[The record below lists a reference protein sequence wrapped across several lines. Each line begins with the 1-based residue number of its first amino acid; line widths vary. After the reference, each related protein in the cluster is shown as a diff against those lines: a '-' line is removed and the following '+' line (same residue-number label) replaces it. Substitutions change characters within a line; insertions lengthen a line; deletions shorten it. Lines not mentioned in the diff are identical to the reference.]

1 MLNTQAGE
9 YLNNNPVIS
18 ANDLRIRSI
27 NIDSRF
33 RTSYTDTTSDF
44 DFRFAHTYKNV
55 ISVRVAS
62 VEIPNVFPQF
72 SALRHNIS
80 FKITSYDIS
89 NIERSTV
96 ITITEGNYTSVLLE
110 QMIQSKLDEFKI
122 MTGIFINYT
131 INPISIRSK
140 FELIGTAPLPVTETT
155 PPSQP
160 PSKPLIIDFSNDNTC
175 GRRCDFGLGY
185 YLGFRCL
192 KYVVAPVIGKPLS
205 DYTLTSESLVDTVGD
220 LFLLLHVGDFHA
232 VEHKTGD
239 NYIQCMSKIVIRED
253 KGAVIYDDGS
263 TLINNQV
270 VLPSPIDL
278 KQLSIR
284 LTDAYAQPI
293 DLMDMNWSMT
303 LEIIEVQN
311 IKLFEFFRNYL
322 WSGKLP
328 SMKQNVKGSEIGGM
342 ILTNTRI

>member
-33 RTSYTDTTSDF
+33 RTTYTDTTSDF

-55 ISVRVAS
+55 ISVRVSS

-80 FKITSYDIS
+80 FKITAYDIS
-89 NIERSTV
+89 GIERSTV
-96 ITITEGNYTSVLLE
+96 ITITEGNFTSVLME
-110 QMIQSKLDEFKI
+110 QEIQSKLDDFRL

-140 FELIGTAPLPVTETT
+140 FELIGVAALPITIDS
-155 PPSQP
+155 PPTQP

-192 KYVVAPVIGKPLS
+192 KYVVAPIIGNPLS
-205 DYTLTSESLVDTVGD
+205 DYTLTSESLVDVVGD

-270 VLPSPIDL
+270 ILPSPIDL

-284 LTDAYAQPI
+284 LTDAYDQPI

-303 LEIIEVQN
+303 LEIIEVMRTELYQ
-311 IKLFEFFRNYL
+311 FYRNYL

-328 SMKQNVKGSEIGGM
+328 SIKQNARGSEIGA
-342 ILTNTRI
+342 IQLANTRI

>member
-9 YLNNNPVIS
+9 YLNNNPVIN
-18 ANDLRIRSI
+18 ANDLKIRSI

-33 RTSYTDTTSDF
+33 RTSYTDTTTDF

-62 VEIPNVFPQF
+62 VEIPNVWHNI
-72 SALRHNIS
+72 SKLRHNNS
-80 FKITSYDIS
+80 FKITAYDIS
-89 NIERSTV
+89 GNEKSATIIIES
-96 ITITEGNYTSVLLE
+96 GSYTSVLLE
-110 QMIQSKLDEFKI
+110 EMIQSKLDEFKI
-122 MTGIFINYT
+122 MTGIFINFT

-192 KYVVAPVIGKPLS
+192 KYVVAPVTGKPLS
-205 DYTLTSESLVDTVGD
+205 DFTLTSESIADVVGD
-220 LFLLLHVGDFHA
+220 LYILLHVGDFHA
-232 VEHKTGD
+232 IEHKTGD

-270 VLPSPIDL
+270 ILPSPIDL

-284 LTDAYAQPI
+284 LTDAYDQPI

-311 IKLFEFFRNYL
+311 LRLYEFYRNYL

-328 SMKQNVKGSEIGGM
+328 SIKQNARGSEIGGM

>member
-9 YLNNNPVIS
+9 YLNNNPVIN
-18 ANDLRIRSI
+18 ANDLKIRSI

-33 RTSYTDTTSDF
+33 RTTYTDTTSDF

-96 ITITEGNYTSVLLE
+96 ITITQGNYTSVLLE
-110 QMIQSKLDEFKI
+110 EMIQSKLDEFKI
-122 MTGIFINYT
+122 MTGIYINYT
-131 INPISIRSK
+131 INPISIHSR
-140 FELIGTAPLPVTETT
+140 FELIGTAPLPVTDTT
-155 PPSQP
+155 PPAQP
-160 PSKPLIIDFSNDNTC
+160 PSKPLIIDFSNDSTC

-220 LFLLLHVGDFHA
+220 LFLLLHVGDFHSL
-232 VEHKTGD
+232 EHKTGD
-239 NYIQCMSKIVIRED
+239 NYIQCMSKIIIRED

-270 VLPSPIDL
+270 ILPSPIDL

-284 LTDAYAQPI
+284 LTDAYDQPI

-303 LEIIEVQN
+303 LEITEVMRTE
-311 IKLFEFFRNYL
+311 LFQFFRNYL
-322 WSGKLP
+322 WSGTLP
-328 SMKQNVKGSEIGGM
+328 SIKQNARGSEIGGM

>member
-33 RTSYTDTTSDF
+33 RTTYTDTTSDF
-44 DFRFAHTYKNV
+44 DFRFAHTYKNI
-55 ISVRVAS
+55 ISVRVS
-62 VEIPNVFPQF
+62 SIELPNLWYNF
-72 SALRHNIS
+72 SPIRHNVS
-80 FKITSYDIS
+80 FKITAYDIS
-89 NIERSTV
+89 GTEKSTV
-96 ITITEGNYTSVLLE
+96 IYITPGNYTTPMLE
-110 QMIQSKLDEFKI
+110 EEIQNKLNEFKI

-140 FELIGTAPLPVTETT
+140 FELIGVAPLPVTETT

-160 PSKPLIIDFSNDNTC
+160 PSKPLIIDFSNDATC

-205 DYTLTSESLVDTVGD
+205 DFTQISESLVDVVGD
-220 LFLLLHVGDFHA
+220 LYILLHVGDFKNI
-232 VEHKTGD
+232 EHKTGD
-239 NYIQCMSKIVIRED
+239 NYIQCMTKILVGND
-253 KGAVIYDDGS
+253 KGSLILEDS
-263 TLINNQV
+263 TLMNNQV
-270 VLPSPIDL
+270 ILPSPIDL

-284 LTDAYAQPI
+284 LTDAYDQPI
-293 DLMDMNWSMT
+293 DLMDMNWSCT
-303 LEIIEVQN
+303 LEITEVQN
-311 IKLFEFFRNYL
+311 IKLFEFYRNYL

-328 SMKQNVKGSEIGGM
+328 SIKQNSRGSEIGGM

>member
-9 YLNNNPVIS
+9 YLNNNPVIN

-33 RTSYTDTTSDF
+33 RVSPLSPTSDF

-80 FKITSYDIS
+80 FKITAFDIS
-89 NIERSTV
+89 GVERSTV
-96 ITITEGNYTSVLLE
+96 ITITQGNYVTPVLE
-110 QMIQSKLDEFKI
+110 QEIQSKLDDFRL
-122 MTGIFINYT
+122 MTGIYINYT
-131 INPISIRSK
+131 INPISIHSK
-140 FELIGTAPLPVTETT
+140 FELIGVAALPITIDS
-155 PPSQP
+155 PPAQP

-205 DYTLTSESLVDTVGD
+205 DYTLTSESLVDVVGD
-220 LFLLLHVGDFHA
+220 LFLLLHVGDFHSL
-232 VEHKTGD
+232 EHKTGD
-239 NYIQCMSKIVIRED
+239 NYIQCMSKIIIRED

-270 VLPSPIDL
+270 ILPSPIDL

-284 LTDAYAQPI
+284 LTDAYDQPI

-303 LEIIEVQN
+303 LEITEVTN
-311 IKLFEFFRNYL
+311 IKLYEFYRNYL

>member
-9 YLNNNPVIS
+9 YLNNNTIVN

-33 RTSYTDTTSDF
+33 RTSYTDTTTDF

-62 VEIPNVFPQF
+62 IELPNIAYQF
-72 SALRHNIS
+72 SPLRHNTS
-80 FKITSYDIS
+80 FKITAYDNS
-89 NIERSTV
+89 GVERSTTIS
-96 ITITEGNYTSVLLE
+96 ITPGNYSSVYLE
-110 QMIQSKLDEFKI
+110 QEIQSKLDEFKY
-122 MTGIFINYT
+122 MTGIYINYT
-131 INPISIRSK
+131 INPVSVRSK
-140 FELIGTAPLPVTETT
+140 FELIGTSPLPVTDET
-155 PPSQP
+155 PPTNP

-192 KYVVAPVIGKPLS
+192 KYVVAPVTDKPLS
-205 DYTLTSESLVDTVGD
+205 GFTLMSESLVDVVGD
-220 LFLLLHVGDFHA
+220 LYLLLHVGDFHN

-239 NYIQCMSKIVIRED
+239 NYIQCMTKIIIREER
-253 KGAVIYDDGS
+253 GTVTYDDGS
-263 TLINNQV
+263 TLMNNQV
-270 VLPSPIDL
+270 ILPSPIDL
-278 KQLSIR
+278 KQISIR
-284 LTDAYAQPI
+284 LSDAYDQPI
-293 DLMDMNWSMT
+293 DLMDMNWSLT

-311 IKLFEFFRNYL
+311 IRLYEFYRNYL

-328 SMKQNVKGSEIGGM
+328 SIKNSARGSEIGAM
-342 ILTNTRI
+342 QLANTRI